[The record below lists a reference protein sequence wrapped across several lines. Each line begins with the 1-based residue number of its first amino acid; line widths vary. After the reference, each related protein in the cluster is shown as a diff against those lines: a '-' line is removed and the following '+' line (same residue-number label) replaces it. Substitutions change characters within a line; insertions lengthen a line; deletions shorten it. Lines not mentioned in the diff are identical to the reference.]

1 MEIYRYK
8 YFTLILLLCFCRCA
22 VIDIPSKRAFRDIK
36 NNSVVFDAIIVPGIP
51 YKKATWDTVMKARV
65 LWSYVLYKNGI
76 AKNIIFSGG
85 AVYTPYYES
94 KVMGLYAEELGIP
107 ESSIY
112 YDTLAKHSVENVYYS
127 YLLAQK
133 EGFKTVALATDP
145 FQSLFLK
152 DFTSKRLGTPIYH
165 LPFVID
171 SLEKY
176 NHLNPEIVPESA
188 KNASFVPIQKKE
200 SLFKRIRG
208 TFGYGIHWRKHK
220 DGMLPAL

>member
-1 MEIYRYK
+1 MLYRIVVCLIIIILSFNSCSILDVSSKKSFNKIY
-8 YFTLILLLCFCRCA
+8 
-22 VIDIPSKRAFRDIK
+22 K
-36 NNSVVFDAIIVPGIP
+36 NKIVFDAIIVPGIP
-51 YKKATWDTVMKARV
+51 YKNNTWDTVMKARV
-65 LWSYVLYKNGI
+65 LWSYILYKNGI

-176 NHLNPEIVPESA
+176 NHLKPEIVPESA